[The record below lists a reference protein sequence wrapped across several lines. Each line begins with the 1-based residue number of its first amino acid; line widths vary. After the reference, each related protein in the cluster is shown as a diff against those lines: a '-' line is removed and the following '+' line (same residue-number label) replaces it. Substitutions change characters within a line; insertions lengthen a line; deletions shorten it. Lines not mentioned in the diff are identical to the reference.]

1 MLHFKDQS
9 LSVAD
14 VQTAAHQLRGDG
26 DVLHSICLPSGLLE
40 TIKLINC
47 GLSPFWGVCVPI
59 GLVWS
64 YDDTGPQL
72 QGSLGSIGLRPMPP
86 HCSRD
91 PAHGPGVGLGLLPRL
106 PPPTCARP
114 VSGVGLGPRCY
125 TASLLWS
132 SGPRPSPVFR
142 SAICDC
148 LSLNVSVSLIP
159 GRYEQNVNALGC
171 ALCLLTTTA
180 IPRTGPMWARGFCPG
195 SRRPRAR
202 VPLVVWAWDL
212 FVMRLPCCGLPAPA
226 RPRFSLCDLRLFV
239 INKRICSLVSVLLR
253 RCVCLCLLGL
263 GWTLSFAALGLVETW
278 PFVIN
283 S

>member
-1 MLHFKDQS
+1 MMIPGRSYK
-9 LSVAD
+9 
-14 VQTAAHQLRGDG
+14 AHWE
-26 DVLHSICLPSGLLE
+26 VLGL
-40 TIKLINC
+40 
-47 GLSPFWGVCVPI
+47 FF
-59 GLVWS
+59 
-64 YDDTGPQL
+64 
-72 QGSLGSIGLRPMPP
+72 IGLRPMPP

-91 PAHGPGVGLGLLPRL
+91 PAHGPGVGSGLLPRL

-132 SGPRPSPVFR
+132 HGPRPSPVFR

-148 LSLNVSVSLIP
+148 LSLHVSVSLIP

-180 IPRTGPMWARGFCPG
+180 ISRTGPMWARGFCPG

-202 VPLVVWAWDL
+202 VPSVVWAWGL

-226 RPRFSLCDLRLFV
+226 RRQFFALRSATVCHYTYLFSRLCLVAALCLSLFARLRVDAQLRSLGACRDVAVCHQF
-239 INKRICSLVSVLLR
+239 INEYCFCDRYR
-253 RCVCLCLLGL
+253 ETRCVK
-263 GWTLSFAALGLVETW
+263 
-278 PFVIN
+278 
-283 S
+283 